1 MKKRFL
7 TTHSISMKYRRVFV
21 LLVMA
26 ILILTLTPTPPAIAT
41 AQKHFQASGAFLPHD
56 EPSPLTMGKKRVMPI
71 SGSYNTRIEPPNP
84 INPGQFLLVIR
95 KTGSAKPL
103 GDFTGTLIQVA
114 DFTDFT
120 IEGLTTFVTAN
131 GDKLKATFTGDFEQ
145 AGTVVTFDGVYVF
158 NGGTGKYREAKG
170 TAHFEGCAD
179 LETGI
184 GHVEF
189 RGMISY

>member
-1 MKKRFL
+1 MKNISNP
-7 TTHSISMKYRRVFV
+7 TSMKYRRVLV
-21 LLVMA
+21 LFVMA
-26 ILILTLTPTPPAIAT
+26 VITLSLTPIPQSAAAT
-41 AQKHFQASGAFLPHD
+41 TQQTFQTSGTFFPQDVASSSG
-56 EPSPLTMGKKRVMPI
+56 MGKKRVRPI
-71 SGSYNTRIEPPNP
+71 SGSYDTRIEPPSP

-170 TAHFEGCAD
+170 TAHFEGRAD
-179 LETGI
+179 LATGI
-184 GHVEF
+184 GQVEF
-189 RGMISY
+189 RGLISS